1 MNINAIVRRK
11 DGGGQSDEKSRL
23 PIRMSGTNPDT
34 EVAIDKSGSSD
45 PMDQPPIGRTGND
58 YSYPDYPRGYF
69 QLGTVNGDRLQDIA
83 NTHLSEQPEVPG
95 RIPRPWNNRYKGK
108 TGRGL
113 TGNESG
119 SNEEPLTVSGES
131 AGGTGDMVYIPH
143 IFVPRGSVV
152 ARAYMRTVDDAA
164 AIPAVYVSDAARR

>member
-11 DGGGQSDEKSRL
+11 DGGGQSDEKTRL

-45 PMDQPPIGRTGND
+45 PMDNPPIGLEGND
-58 YSYPDYPRGYF
+58 YSYPDFPRGYF
-69 QLGTVNGDRLQDIA
+69 QLGTVNGDRLQDVA

-95 RIPRPWNNRYKGK
+95 RIPRGWNNRIAGK
-108 TGRGL
+108 IGRGHD
-113 TGNESG
+113 ESG
-119 SNEEPLTVSGES
+119 ATNEPITVTGDS

-143 IFVPRGSVV
+143 LFVPRGSVV